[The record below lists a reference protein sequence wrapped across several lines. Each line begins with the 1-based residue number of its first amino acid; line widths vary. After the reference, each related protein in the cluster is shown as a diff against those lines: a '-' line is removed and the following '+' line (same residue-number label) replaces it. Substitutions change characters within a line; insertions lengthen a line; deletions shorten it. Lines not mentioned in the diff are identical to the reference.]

1 MIQPEP
7 FPDIPDIF
15 PDDDKDSHVYYESD
29 KNFVPNAVVP
39 RKKILLQT

>member
-15 PDDDKDSHVYYESD
+15 PDNTKEKQFIILSM
-29 KNFVPNAVVP
+29 F
-39 RKKILLQT
+39 KK